1 MTNIKKDKQ
10 YNDQYKKDKQ
20 YNDQYKEGQSIQWPI

>member
-20 YNDQYKEGQSIQWPI
+20 YNDQYKEGQAIQ

>member
-10 YNDQYKKDKQ
+10 YNDQYKKDKKINNSWRQ
-20 YNDQYKEGQSIQWPI
+20 NTTLS

>member
-10 YNDQYKKDKQ
+10 YNDQYKEGEAIQWPLIKKNKQ
-20 YNDQYKEGQSIQWPI
+20 YND

>member
-1 MTNIKKDKQ
+1 MTNIKKGKQ

>member
-20 YNDQYKEGQSIQWPI
+20 YNDQYKEGQTIQ

>member
-20 YNDQYKEGQSIQWPI
+20 YNDQYKEGQAIQWPI